1 MLHHELELAKQLCLK
16 GGALAMRFRTQDN
29 FDVEHKPN
37 DLGPVTTAD
46 RAVERIIVDG
56 LRQAFPD
63 DTILA
68 EESAPVYAKGP
79 PRGRVWMIDPIDGTR
94 EFIAGRTEF
103 AVMLGLAIDGEATL
117 GVICQ
122 PAVRKL
128 YYGVVGDGAFCVD
141 GDGDAEA
148 IHVSERTHSSDS
160 RMMRSRSHPSEE
172 VSILCNRL
180 EIASWERMGSF
191 GLKTAEIASGRAE
204 LYCNLSS
211 ATAFWDSCGPGA
223 ILKAAGG
230 HLTEGDGVP
239 PDYASE
245 QVFHTGGTIVSNG
258 KIHDHVVRAI
268 AGMRA
273 EGLL

>member
-1 MLHHELELAKQLCLK
+1 MLHQELELAKQLCLE
-16 GGALAMRFRTQDN
+16 GGALAMRFRTQNN

-46 RAVERIIVDG
+46 RAVEDIIVQG

-63 DTILA
+63 DIILA
-68 EESAPVYAKGP
+68 EESSPIYADGP
-79 PRGRVWMIDPIDGTR
+79 PQGRVWMIDPIDGTR

-103 AVMLGLAIDGEATL
+103 AVMLGLAIDGQATL
-117 GVICQ
+117 GVIYQ
-122 PAVRKL
+122 PALRKL
-128 YYGVVGDGAFCVD
+128 YYGVVGEGAFCIE
-141 GDGDAEA
+141 GNNDATP
-148 IHVSERTHSSDS
+148 IHVSDRTQSSQS

-172 VSILCNRL
+172 VSTLCERL
-180 EIASWERMGSF
+180 DIASWNRMGSF

-204 LYCNLSS
+204 LYVNLSS

-230 HLTEGDGVP
+230 HLTKGDGVP

-258 KIHDHVVRAI
+258 LIHEQVVQAI
-268 AGMRA
+268 AGMRD
-273 EGLL
+273 EGLI